1 MNMKGIIP
9 ALITPFDSNGEVNYG
24 SIRKLVN
31 RQIEQ
36 GAGGFYVCGSTG
48 EAFLLSDEERMKI
61 VEVVTEEVNGRV
73 SVVAHVGSINQR
85 KAIEYAKHA
94 QSCGVEAV
102 SSVPPFYYKFN
113 KEEIAGYYA
122 AISDAVDVPM
132 IIYNIPALANVT
144 LTAEDITNIMKVC
157 NVGGLK
163 YTSYDLYQLDI
174 IRREHP
180 ELKIYYGRD
189 EMLCSA
195 LPLGITGTIG
205 STYNVMLPK
214 FMAIKD
220 SFEAGDIE
228 LASKL
233 QGEANEILEVLV
245 RYDTKPSMKYLFSK
259 YGIDCGGARPPFMP
273 LDDKAKAV
281 LDEVYP
287 LLFE

>member
-1 MNMKGIIP
+1 MSMKGIIP
-9 ALITPFDSNGEVNYG
+9 ALITPFDKNGNVNYE

-31 RQIEQ
+31 REIEQ

-73 SVVAHVGSINQR
+73 SVVAHVGNINQR

-102 SSVPPFYYKFN
+102 SSVPPFYYNFT

-144 LTAEDITNIMKVC
+144 LTAEDITNIMKIC
-157 NVGGLK
+157 NVGGIK

-180 ELKIYYGRD
+180 DLKIYYGRD

-195 LPLGITGTIG
+195 LPLGLAGAIG
-205 STYNVMLPK
+205 STFNVMLPRFK
-214 FMAIKD
+214 AVQEA
-220 SFEAGDIE
+220 FEAGNIE

-233 QGEANEILEVLV
+233 QGEANEILQILV
-245 RYDTKPSMKYLFSK
+245 KYDTKPSMKYLFTK
-259 YGIDCGGARPPFMP
+259 YGIDCGAARPPFKP

-281 LDEVYP
+281 LDGIYP
-287 LLFE
+287 ILFE

>member
-1 MNMKGIIP
+1 MKGIIP
-9 ALITPFDSNGEVNYG
+9 ALITPFDSNGDVNYD

-31 RQIEQ
+31 RQIAQ

-73 SVVAHVGSINQR
+73 SVVAHVGNINQR

-94 QSCGVEAV
+94 QSCGVDAV
-102 SSVPPFYYKFN
+102 SSVPPFYYKFK
-113 KEEIAGYYA
+113 KEEIARYYA

-132 IIYNIPALANVT
+132 IIYNIPALAGVT
-144 LTAEDITNIMKVC
+144 LTAEDITNIMKIC

-180 ELKIYYGRD
+180 DLKIYYGRD

-195 LPLGITGTIG
+195 LPLGIAGTIG
-205 STYNVMLPK
+205 STYNVMLPQFK
-214 FMAIKD
+214 AIQTAFD
-220 SFEAGDIE
+220 ERNVE

-233 QGEANEILEVLV
+233 QGEANEILQVLV
-245 RYDTKPSMKYLFSK
+245 KNDTKSSMKYLLTK
-259 YGIDCGGARPPFMP
+259 HGIACGGARPPFMP
-273 LDDKAKAV
+273 LDDTKKQI
-281 LDEVYP
+281 LDEIYP